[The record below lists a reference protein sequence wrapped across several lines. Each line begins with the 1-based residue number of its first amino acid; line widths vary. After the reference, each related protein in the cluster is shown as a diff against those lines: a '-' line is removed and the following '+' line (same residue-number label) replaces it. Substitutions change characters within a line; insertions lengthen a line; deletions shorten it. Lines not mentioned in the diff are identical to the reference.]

1 MTPITVHYA
10 MSGWSRYAA
19 LNGASSVTDGL
30 NGRPRLSQSWIRGG
44 KVMIDYNQLGRRIQ
58 RIRHER
64 GLTQAELAERADVS
78 PPYISHI
85 ERGVKT
91 ASLDTLAKIAE
102 SLGVALDSLLL
113 GQPGS
118 DQHTYG
124 AEISDLLDECTTVQ
138 KQIIYDIAT
147 ATKSILRNYL

>member
-1 MTPITVHYA
+1 M
-10 MSGWSRYAA
+10 
-19 LNGASSVTDGL
+19 
-30 NGRPRLSQSWIRGG
+30 
-44 KVMIDYNQLGRRIQ
+44 VMIDYYQLGRRIQ

-91 ASLDTLAKIAE
+91 ASLDTLARIAE

-124 AEISDLLDECTTVQ
+124 AEIYDLLDECSTVQ
-138 KQIIYDIAT
+138 RQIIYDIAV
-147 ATKSILRNYL
+147 AAKSILRNYL